1 MSQPGNADDQHNNP
15 QQQHKYSSVM
25 TAAVAA
31 FKNWSPGSCGAT
43 SIVTPG

>member
-25 TAAVAA
+25 TATVAA
-31 FKNWSPGSCGAT
+31 IKLVAGQW
-43 SIVTPG
+43 

>member
-1 MSQPGNADDQHNNP
+1 MSQPGDADDQHYNP

-25 TAAVAA
+25 TAALAA
-31 FKNWSPGSCGAT
+31 VKNRSPGSDETT